1 MKHLSTSEFRLE
13 IRELDDPSSE
23 SGRAWVVD
31 VLDLR
36 GEVLIEG
43 AGVASGLPF
52 AIEEAGRE
60 IAHLLADQWE
70 MKGEKL

>member
-1 MKHLSTSEFRLE
+1 MEHLSTTEYRLE
-13 IRELDDPSSE
+13 IREFNDPTSE

-36 GEVLIEG
+36 GEVLIES

-60 IAHLLADQWE
+60 IAHLLADEWN

>member
-1 MKHLSTSEFRLE
+1 MEHLSTSEFRLE
-13 IRELDDPSSE
+13 IRELSDPSSE

-60 IAHLLADQWE
+60 IAHYLADEWNVTE
-70 MKGEKL
+70 SL

>member
-1 MKHLSTSEFRLE
+1 MEHLSTTEYRLE
-13 IRELDDPSSE
+13 IREFNDPTSE

-60 IAHLLADQWE
+60 IAHLLADEWNMQ
-70 MKGEKL
+70 GEKL

>member
-1 MKHLSTSEFRLE
+1 M
-13 IRELDDPSSE
+13 
-23 SGRAWVVD
+23 WVVD

-36 GEVLIEG
+36 GEVLIES

-60 IAHLLADQWE
+60 IAHLLAEQWE

>member
-1 MKHLSTSEFRLE
+1 MSHLSTSEFRLE

-23 SGRAWVVD
+23 SGRVWVVD

-36 GEVLIEG
+36 GEVLIES

-60 IAHLLADQWE
+60 IAHLLAEQWE